1 MEDPQRDANDAA
13 AVYRLFERSVVPLF
27 YDLGLDG
34 TPTRWIERA
43 KASMVMALTDF
54 GAHRM
59 MRQYTEAFYL
69 RADALL
75 RTLTSDGCSP
85 ARSLADW
92 LARVREQWNSV
103 EILDV
108 QLSGGP
114 EVDVGSALPVRTR
127 VSLNGL
133 HAAELTVQVY
143 VGRVGSDGAVDGGIT
158 FEARA
163 VGPDG
168 EGTHWF
174 ESTVPLRQS
183 GRMGIAVR
191 VVPRHPHLTDP
202 VEHGL
207 VRWSV
212 PDGGG

>member
-1 MEDPQRDANDAA
+1 
-13 AVYRLFERSVVPLF
+13 
-27 YDLGLDG
+27 
-34 TPTRWIERA
+34 
-43 KASMVMALTDF
+43 MALADF

-59 MRQYTEAFYL
+59 MRQYTVEFYR
-69 RADALL
+69 RADELQ
-75 RTLTSDGCSP
+75 RTLISDGCEP

-103 EILDV
+103 QILDV
-108 QLSGGP
+108 NLTGGP
-114 EVDVGSALPVRTR
+114 EVSVGSALPVRTR

-133 HAAELTVQVY
+133 HAEELAVQVY
-143 VGRVGSDGAVDGGIT
+143 VGRVGSDGAVDGGVT
-158 FEARA
+158 FEAKP
-163 VGPDG
+163 VGPED

-191 VVPRHPHLTDP
+191 VVPRHPNLTDT

-207 VRWSV
+207 VRWSL
-212 PDGGG
+212 PGAAE